1 MNDGVVGYD
10 PKESLDAPS
19 SERDTPLKVET
30 DADAE
35 ATNICLSSSI
45 HSGEGFRI

>member
-1 MNDGVVGYD
+1 MIWKNRL
-10 PKESLDAPS
+10 PADAP

-45 HSGEGFRI
+45 HSDEGFRI